1 MRACVPA
8 TWALLTRASSQPCH
22 MQLPFSSSSEQ
33 STVTCSKKK
42 NTPSAM
48 LLERK
53 QVLCSSCNQHVSANA
68 FSRYHLNRHFAA
80 KHPLVCQ
87 ACQKDGC
94 TFRNHHRYQC
104 TEPSC
109 GRLLGCK
116 AFKRNQLYKYLK
128 KKSTRLVCIS
138 CAETETFTCKACNR
152 RLRATVFDAK
162 QLQAHVSYGQHLV
175 CPTCQQDGC
184 TSKDPRRYRCTGPW
198 CGKSFG
204 RKAFDR
210 KKMHSHIKRNTH
222 LLCQTCLP
230 KLQSLQA
237 KAKASDQKRCICRRR
252 APSETCPMHGKKTRQ
267 YPWCDVMQAE
277 ESLWLQ
283 EHLASKR
290 RKTASETP

>member
-1 MRACVPA
+1 MQVYRCTGIQPYRYTGIQVYRYVQYLYTGTPGWHTCITSTYTHQTALLFVITSLHNLLWCMRACVPA

-53 QVLCSSCNQHVSANA
+53 QVLCSSCNQNASANA

-116 AFKRNQLYKYLK
+116 AFKRKQLYNYL
-128 KKSTRLVCIS
+128 
-138 CAETETFTCKACNR
+138 
-152 RLRATVFDAK
+152 
-162 QLQAHVSYGQHLV
+162 
-175 CPTCQQDGC
+175 
-184 TSKDPRRYRCTGPW
+184 
-198 CGKSFG
+198 
-204 RKAFDR
+204 
-210 KKMHSHIKRNTH
+210 
-222 LLCQTCLP
+222 
-230 KLQSLQA
+230 
-237 KAKASDQKRCICRRR
+237 
-252 APSETCPMHGKKTRQ
+252 
-267 YPWCDVMQAE
+267 
-277 ESLWLQ
+277 
-283 EHLASKR
+283 
-290 RKTASETP
+290 